1 MRLSEVYFIC
11 KNALDNWVDPEFNE
25 HERRGTSND
34 YSLKNITELR
44 ETIGPL
50 RQVDCLQ
57 EIIAAIGDD
66 FHDLDE
72 SPYHEYFD
80 NTRKTHGNYQIQN
93 LKRQIATICKLYES
107 MGLSLKDDQTGFD
120 VRLPANI
127 SLEGISRCTH
137 DLDLILNKCP
147 IFSGIDSTVSFA
159 RTDVGSVW
167 LTFAVAGLATL
178 SFLKALA
185 HLIDKAIIIR
195 SHHLTVKEQ
204 EARVRELELST
215 EAAESLIKAYT
226 EINEKLLEK
235 AVQELAKEH
244 DITSAEDQERVRAA
258 VKTLSDWMDK
268 GLQIYP
274 SLSAPQEV
282 KSVFP
287 PLERQSLNESEIK
300 MLASSEKGDS

>member
-25 HERRGTSND
+25 YERKGTPND
-34 YSLKNITELR
+34 YSLRNIEALR
-44 ETIGPL
+44 EIINPL

-57 EIIAAIGDD
+57 ETIAAIGDD

-72 SPYHEYFD
+72 IPYHEYFD
-80 NTRKTHGNYQIQN
+80 NARKTHGNYQIQN
-93 LKRQIATICKLYES
+93 LKRQIDTICKLYES
-107 MGLSLKDDQTGFD
+107 MGLPIKDDQTGFD

-127 SLEGISRCTH
+127 SLEDLGRCTH
-137 DLDLILNKCP
+137 DLDLVLNKCP
-147 IFSGIDSTVSFA
+147 IFSGIDGTVSFA

-167 LTFAVAGLATL
+167 LTFVVAGLATF
-178 SFLKALA
+178 SFLEALA

-195 SHHLTVKEQ
+195 SHHLTAKEQ
-204 EARVRELELST
+204 EARVRALGLST
-215 EAAESLIKAYT
+215 EAAESLTKVYT
-226 EINEKLLEK
+226 EMNEKLLEN
-235 AVQELAKEH
+235 AVQELSQEH
-244 DITSAEDQERVRAA
+244 DITSPEDQERVRVAI
-258 VKTLSDWMDK
+258 KTLSDWMDK

-287 PLERQSLNESEIK
+287 PLERQSLKESEIK
-300 MLASSEKGDS
+300 MLTSSAQEDS